1 MGLITLRN
9 GKVTHIISTRTLQ
22 ANASMKDVTAAKK
35 RRYVV
40 DMSAKKRREDLK
52 LLRAQ
57 EALEM
62 RKLKQKLIGW

>member
-1 MGLITLRN
+1 MGLITMRN
-9 GKVTHIISTRTLQ
+9 GKVTHVISTRMLQ

-52 LLRAQ
+52 LLKAQ

-62 RKLKQKLIGW
+62 RKFKQKLTGW